1 MISND
6 SSGYIPK
13 GPPEDGTNYDEIP
26 LTDRTDYRVD
36 RQLAKSLSLLAAGDG
51 KSHCKPGR

>member
-13 GPPEDGTNYDEIP
+13 GPPEDGTNYDKIP

-51 KSHCKPGR
+51 KSH